1 MVHCNLFSPSAK
13 LLIRAHLPTEF
24 LQSGLVAVRD
34 KAVTIK
40 TDPDIMT
47 TGTIGRARKAPD
59 DTFNVTIIKPRPR
72 ENTECLTWEVRLRRC
87 SHSVKAET

>member
-59 DTFNVTIIKPRPR
+59 DTFDVTIIKPRP
-72 ENTECLTWEVRLRRC
+72 VRILNVSLGRYAY
-87 SHSVKAET
+87 VVAVIV